1 MEEKK
6 IKELEKELREV
17 DERRKEILKEMA
29 DLRAKIAT
37 EKYKDKVGECYKHP
51 NYYCGS
57 PRSEHWYIYSRIT
70 GISGIDS
77 LGDPIYVT
85 ESIQK
90 TCDGR
95 IEYNPNNH
103 ETMNS
108 NDVGGWIKISFEEF
122 MKARTEILC
131 LT

>member
-6 IKELEKELREV
+6 IKDLEKELREV
-17 DERRKEILKEMA
+17 DERRKEIIKEMA

-37 EKYKDKVGECYKHP
+37 KKFKDMIGGCYKHP

-57 PRSEHWYIYSRIT
+57 PRSEHWYIYSRII
-70 GISGIDS
+70 GISGMDS

>member
-6 IKELEKELREV
+6 IKDLEKELREV
-17 DERRKEILKEMA
+17 DERRKEIIKEMA
-29 DLRAKIAT
+29 DLRTKIAT
-37 EKYKDKVGECYKHP
+37 KKFKDMIGGCYKHP

>member
-17 DERRKEILKEMA
+17 DERRKEIIKEMA

-37 EKYKDKVGECYKHP
+37 KKFKDMIGGCYKHP

-70 GISGIDS
+70 GISGVDS

>member
-6 IKELEKELREV
+6 IKDLEKELREV

-29 DLRAKIAT
+29 DLRAKIVT
-37 EKYKDKVGECYKHP
+37 KKFKDMIGGCYKHP

>member
-70 GISGIDS
+70 GVFGVDS

-90 TCDGR
+90 TCDGK

>member
-6 IKELEKELREV
+6 IKDLEKELREV
-17 DERRKEILKEMA
+17 DERRKEILKEIA

-37 EKYKDKVGECYKHP
+37 KRFKDMISGCYKHP

-57 PRSEHWYIYSRIT
+57 PRSEHWYIYSRII
-70 GISGIDS
+70 GISGVDS

>member
-6 IKELEKELREV
+6 IKDLEKELQEV

-37 EKYKDKVGECYKHP
+37 KKFKDMIGGCYKHP

>member
-6 IKELEKELREV
+6 IKDLEKELREV
-17 DERRKEILKEMA
+17 DERRKEIIKEMA

-37 EKYKDKVGECYKHP
+37 KKFKDMIGVCYKHP

-70 GISGIDS
+70 GISGMDS

-95 IEYNPNNH
+95 IEYNPNNR

-122 MKARTEILC
+122 IKARTEILC

>member
-6 IKELEKELREV
+6 IKDLEKELREV
-17 DERRKEILKEMA
+17 DERRKEIIKEMA

-37 EKYKDKVGECYKHP
+37 KKFKDMVGGCYKHP

-57 PRSEHWYIYSRIT
+57 PKSKHWYIYSRIT
-70 GISGIDS
+70 GISGMDS

-108 NDVGGWIKISFEEF
+108 NDVGGWIKISIEEF

>member
-6 IKELEKELREV
+6 IKDLEKELREV
-17 DERRKEILKEMA
+17 DERRKEIIKEMA

-37 EKYKDKVGECYKHP
+37 KKFKDMIGVCYKHP

-70 GISGIDS
+70 GISGMDS

-95 IEYNPNNH
+95 IEYNPNNR

>member
-6 IKELEKELREV
+6 IKDLEKELREV
-17 DERRKEILKEMA
+17 DERRKEIIKEMA

-37 EKYKDKVGECYKHP
+37 KKFKDMIGRCYKHP

-70 GISGIDS
+70 GISGMDS

>member
-6 IKELEKELREV
+6 IKDLEKELREV

-29 DLRAKIAT
+29 DLRAKIVT
-37 EKYKDKVGECYKHP
+37 KKFKDMIGGCYKHP

-70 GISGIDS
+70 GISGMDS

>member
-6 IKELEKELREV
+6 IKDLEKELREV
-17 DERRKEILKEMA
+17 DERRKEIIKEMA

-37 EKYKDKVGECYKHP
+37 KKFKDMIGGCYKHP

-70 GISGIDS
+70 GISGMDS

-95 IEYNPNNH
+95 IEYNPNNY